1 MELPLISFLQSV
13 YTNIC
18 LPILLV
24 RGDKQEDQNR
34 ADVADEEAERS
45 KHFDEEAGT
54 GNPSH
59 KTAAGSSRAGESSSK
74 SDFASTS
81 ILEKEDNRSRNSGK
95 DIQRRWFFDF

>member
-1 MELPLISFLQSV
+1 MYI
-13 YTNIC
+13 NIW

-45 KHFDEEAGT
+45 KHFDEEAVT

-59 KTAAGSSRAGESSSK
+59 KTATGSSRTGGSSSK

-81 ILEKEDNRSRNSGK
+81 ILEQEDDRSRNSGK
-95 DIQRRWFFDF
+95 DIQRR